1 MSRGK
6 AWVDKQDMQLERQ
19 YEELKERRGEN
30 LYESKSRRGIKVES
44 EGKWRRKK
52 MKKERKRK
60 PYWFRKTRTLCE
72 AEGEQAQLKRKCQQS
87 TIP

>member
-1 MSRGK
+1 M
-6 AWVDKQDMQLERQ
+6 
-19 YEELKERRGEN
+19 
-30 LYESKSRRGIKVES
+30 ES

-72 AEGEQAQLKRKCQQS
+72 AEGEQAQLKRKC
-87 TIP
+87 